1 MILFAYKALTVFL
14 AIAAVVGP
22 VGAIAAVVLA
32 PAIAMPF
39 LTGLATRFLHCKTC
53 IVVSSF
59 VIASIVSFWI
69 GNNNAY
75 HRGVDDTIAK
85 IARAD
90 AKLIARATAARGKL
104 KDCQAQNKDWDQS
117 TGGCR

>member
-22 VGAIAAVVLA
+22 VGAIAALIFA
-32 PAIAMPF
+32 PAVAMPILTRVITHF
-39 LTGLATRFLHCKTC
+39 LDCKVC
-53 IVVSSF
+53 IVAAVL
-59 VIASIVSFWI
+59 VIASVVSFWI
-69 GNNNAY
+69 GSHDAY
-75 HRGVDDTIAK
+75 HRGVDDTVAK

-90 AKLIARATAARGKL
+90 AKLVARAMAARAKL
-104 KDCQAQNKDWDQS
+104 KDCQAQNKEWDQS